1 METNID
7 SHNFWKFFFFTEIKC
22 VRLLKIIIPAYR
34 FRNENAMLEC
44 DFELDKVKNDET
56 YADEDLYSVKWYK
69 DNEEFYRYVPRANPP
84 QNSYKVDGIKVDVSV
99 LIYCFFISGKKEIRT
114 WARLKHMAWVM
125 TSFEP
130 SIYTNS
136 KALLPLYY

>member
-1 METNID
+1 LFIF
-7 SHNFWKFFFFTEIKC
+7 SEIKC

-84 QNSYKVDGIKVDVSV
+84 QNSYKVDGIKVDVSGLCYVVV
-99 LIYCFFISGKKEIRT
+99 L
-114 WARLKHMAWVM
+114 L
-125 TSFEP
+125 
-130 SIYTNS
+130 
-136 KALLPLYY
+136 